1 MYILEAFLNP
11 YTLIKIFQQMEV
23 DYILQPKAQ
32 DQAVFGFL
40 FLKAFAKVNR
50 NYEGT
55 NYGWMAESMR
65 AFTGA
70 PSV

>member
-1 MYILEAFLNP
+1 LYFAAQSPRSGSFWVPLLE
-11 YTLIKIFQQMEV
+11 K
-23 DYILQPKAQ
+23 
-32 DQAVFGFL
+32 G
-40 FLKAFAKVNR
+40 FAKINR